1 MRRSVLRPVF
11 LPALILVLW
20 MAFATGAMAQSTTP
34 ASVASPAPTAGVS
47 SVNTPVNTTVNT
59 PANTTL
65 NTPVN
70 TPMPAGRPQS
80 GLPSLSLG
88 GFSLGENADLL
99 EILLGLTLL
108 ALLPSILIMTTS
120 FTRIVI
126 VLSCLRNA
134 IGLQQTPP
142 NQVLVGLAL
151 FLSMFIM
158 SPVIGQI
165 NDTAYQPYE
174 RGEITQAEAL
184 QEAVVPLREFMLKN
198 TNTKDL
204 SLFLELG
211 NYEQP
216 ESYDEINLFVIIPAF
231 ITSELKRAFLI
242 GFLLYLPFLVIDMV
256 VASTLMSLGMVMLP
270 PVLIS
275 LPFKL
280 MIFVLVDGWG
290 MVVKSLV
297 MSFN

>member
-1 MRRSVLRPVF
+1 MRRFFARFAL
-11 LPALILVLW
+11 LPAIFVVLW
-20 MAFATGAMAQSTTP
+20 VVFAPCAMAQSATP
-34 ASVASPAPTAGVS
+34 AIVASPAPTAGVS
-47 SVNTPVNTTVNT
+47 SVIT
-59 PANTTL
+59 PAGT
-65 NTPVN
+65 
-70 TPMPAGRPQS
+70 
-80 GLPSLSLG
+80 LPSISLG
-88 GFSLGENADLL
+88 GFSLGENADLI
-99 EILLGLTLL
+99 EILLGLTVL

-142 NQVLVGLAL
+142 NQVLIGIAL

-158 SPVIGQI
+158 SPVIGEI
-165 NDTAYQPYE
+165 NDKAYQPYE
-174 RGEITQAEAL
+174 RGEITQAQAME
-184 QEAVVPLREFMLKN
+184 QAVVPMREFMLKN
-198 TNTKDL
+198 TNSQDL
-204 SLFLELG
+204 NLFMELG
-211 NYEQP
+211 DYEQP
-216 ESYDEINLFVIIPAF
+216 ETFDEISTFVIIPAF

-280 MIFVLVDGWG
+280 MIFVLVDGWS